1 MNCIL
6 FCTKL
11 YMKKGLIILGCVL
24 AMMESLA
31 QNTLTSQEK
40 KDGWILLFD
49 GKSTNGWHNFNSD
62 QVGPGWKVD
71 DGALHLDTSSGKGGD
86 LLTAEEY
93 QDFELQFEWKISA
106 CGNSGLI
113 FNVVEDKKYT
123 EVWHTGP
130 EMQVLDNSCH
140 PDAKIHKH
148 RAGDLYD
155 LIPCSTETVKP
166 AGEWNQVRMIS
177 KNASYEFWLNG
188 TKVVTFTMHDAKW
201 DELIRQSKFKDM
213 PDFGKALKG
222 HLALQDHGDK
232 VWYRNIKIRKIK

>member
-1 MNCIL
+1 
-6 FCTKL
+6 
-11 YMKKGLIILGCVL
+11 MKKGLFILGCVL
-24 AMMESLA
+24 AMMESFA
-31 QNTLTSQEK
+31 QNTLTPQEK

-49 GKSTNGWHNFNSD
+49 GKTTTGWHNFNSD

-71 DGALHLDTSSGKGGD
+71 DGSLHLDPALGKGGD

-93 QDFELQFEWKISA
+93 QDFELQFEWKIST

-155 LIPCSTETVKP
+155 LVPCSTETVKP
-166 AGEWNQVRMIS
+166 AGEWNQVRLVS
-177 KNASYEFWLNG
+177 KNANYEFWLNG
-188 TKVVTFTMHDAKW
+188 TKVVTFTMHDANW
-201 DELIRQSKFKDM
+201 DDMIRQSKFKDM

-222 HLALQDHGDK
+222 RLALQDHSDK
-232 VWYRNIKIRKIK
+232 VWYKNIKVRKIK